1 MELFLGALDREM
13 IDSILEEFNTRF
25 GNIPWTDS
33 DRIHP
38 QIAAIPKEVAQ
49 NEAYQNAIRNSDRA
63 VARIE
68 RDKALMAIILKSMT
82 SGLELY
88 KEYQDNPS
96 FQRWL
101 QEFVFERAY
110 NQNR

>member
-1 MELFLGALDREM
+1 MDRLDAFELMGKVSRKGGGCGWGQ
-13 IDSILEEFNTRF
+13 R
-25 GNIPWTDS
+25 G
-33 DRIHP
+33 
-38 QIAAIPKEVAQ
+38 
-49 NEAYQNAIRNSDRA
+49 
-63 VARIE
+63 ARIE
-68 RDKALMAIILKSMT
+68 SDKALMSIILRSMT

-101 QEFVFERAY
+101 QEFVFERTY